1 MYHQQDLLVTGGWF
15 HNILIFNPYQE
26 DDEDGKT
33 IHVKRVFITTP
44 STHVTWMCSIIY

>member
-33 IHVKRVFITTP
+33 IHVKRGFHNHTQYPCHLDV
-44 STHVTWMCSIIY
+44 